1 MLGSFCIPYDDSYVN
16 KDTFIAFKKAFFESS
31 YGAATAQ
38 YFYDIAKSWQVILIS
53 AFVACIFGYCYLLII
68 RFIGGVIIWATLAVS
83 IIILASSGFYTYFH
97 ARP

>member
-31 YGAATAQ
+31 YGAAT
-38 YFYDIAKSWQVILIS
+38 